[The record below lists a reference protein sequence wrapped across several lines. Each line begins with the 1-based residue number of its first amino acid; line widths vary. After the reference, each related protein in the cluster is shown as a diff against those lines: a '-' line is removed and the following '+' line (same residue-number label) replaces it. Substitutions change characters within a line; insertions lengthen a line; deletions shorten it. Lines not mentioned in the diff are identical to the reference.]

1 MHLPN
6 CKYNQVIREYPRK
19 FATMIL
25 KDQERESARQQRAF
39 NLRAHNFWSV
49 EVALVTSAPT
59 HFFRRLVVSSFLT
72 LFRKR

>member
-1 MHLPN
+1 
-6 CKYNQVIREYPRK
+6 
-19 FATMIL
+19 MIL
-25 KDQERESARQQRAF
+25 KDQERESARQQRSF

-59 HFFRRLVVSSFLT
+59 HFFGRLVVSSFLT